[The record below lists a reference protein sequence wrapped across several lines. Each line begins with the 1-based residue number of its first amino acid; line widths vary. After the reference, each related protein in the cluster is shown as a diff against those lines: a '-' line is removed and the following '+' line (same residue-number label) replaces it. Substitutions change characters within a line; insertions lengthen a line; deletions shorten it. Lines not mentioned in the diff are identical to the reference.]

1 MQTFHN
7 FVLCFNLVKHS
18 DCFDT
23 WQIFSWILGI
33 TYVVIGKPDLLNK
46 PCPCP
51 FCVSTVVTV
60 GGYCTFHVFNMDVT
74 SLF

>member
-1 MQTFHN
+1 MQTFQN

-23 WQIFSWILGI
+23 WQIFSWILSI
-33 TYVVIGKPDLLNK
+33 TYVVIGKPDLNNK

-51 FCVSTVVTV
+51 FS
-60 GGYCTFHVFNMDVT
+60 FP
-74 SLF
+74 LL